1 MTPAYDTAA
10 ASPSPHPAAND
21 LPAAA
26 WTAFRVLAVIAGL
39 SAIMVVAGHFYGSRL
54 LQSSMST
61 SPEPIQL
68 VIGNDVLDVPENM
81 IRHEAQRVP
90 GVTGRVD
97 LRLYWP
103 ERAGYR
109 LSHADAFSDT
119 DPETTQTVLISVAKR
134 QWLLD
139 MAGRLE
145 LVYGKAADASAAPRP
160 LHGLT
165 ALRLDPAHGYVD
177 ETLYFAPSANG
188 GALPAFIARCNEPAA
203 GATPLLLA
211 CETDLF
217 FGETLEARIRFPA
230 HFLADWARFRSEL
243 DAFLYGLQVRAE

>member
-160 LHGLT
+160 VHGLT

-243 DAFLYGLQVRAE
+243 DAFLHGLQVRAE

>member
-26 WTAFRVLAVIAGL
+26 WTAFRVLAVVAGL

-203 GATPLLLA
+203 GAAPLLLA

>member
-1 MTPAYDTAA
+1 MTRAYDTAA

-61 SPEPIQL
+61 SPKPIQL

-160 LHGLT
+160 VHGLT

-203 GATPLLLA
+203 GAAPLLLA

-243 DAFLYGLQVRAE
+243 DAFLDGLQVRAE

>member
-10 ASPSPHPAAND
+10 ASPSPHPAANG

-160 LHGLT
+160 VHGLT

-203 GATPLLLA
+203 GAAPLLLA